1 MKRHRR
7 LWTATGLACSR
18 HPADR
23 FLSFHFVEIHRLHK
37 STHTAIR
44 GKKQVYRST
53 EPAILKWERTER
65 LWSYRILETPL
76 DFILRPNDTCIA
88 VISVKIVAMN
98 NFMLISA
105 GSLSIPN
112 LEWMTGMLAKIK
124 IIQNGENGNSTG
136 VGHTPLTSDILPE

>member
-1 MKRHRR
+1 
-7 LWTATGLACSR
+7 
-18 HPADR
+18 
-23 FLSFHFVEIHRLHK
+23 
-37 STHTAIR
+37 
-44 GKKQVYRST
+44 
-53 EPAILKWERTER
+53 
-65 LWSYRILETPL
+65 L